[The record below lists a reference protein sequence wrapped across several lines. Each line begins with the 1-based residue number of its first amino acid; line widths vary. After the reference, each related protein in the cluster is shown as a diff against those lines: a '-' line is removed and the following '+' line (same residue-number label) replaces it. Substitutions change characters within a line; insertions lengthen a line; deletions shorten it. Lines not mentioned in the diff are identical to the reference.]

1 MTTEQKILEKL
12 SELSELN
19 EISTRHTRAFIEEC
33 SRKKSELND
42 ELNSAI
48 IFLFVYCWPV
58 LTNAFILS
66 AYGSGH
72 VSSYLMV

>member
-1 MTTEQKILEKL
+1 MSLRPGL
-12 SELSELN
+12 AAAVVVVVVHL
-19 EISTRHTRAFIEEC
+19 AAVAAVM
-33 SRKKSELND
+33 KKSELND

-48 IFLFVYCWPV
+48 IFLFVYYWPV

-66 AYGSGH
+66 AYGSGY